1 MILVLL
7 VAATPWSR
15 RSLQPDVTLCETSV
29 LLALIDTA
37 IPPACEPM
45 LRDAVTSGAEV
56 DHAKLCQCYLEVPDS
71 TMSNLTCVAR
81 AGDRQTIYEEYQ
93 RCHDFAVV
101 PPRAAGCVDED
112 SFFPD
117 TLGDCIF
124 LLGNGLTPFYAPF
137 FPDVASFCSW
147 EMAQLMNTSLEKNVF
162 AGSDLRVQDYCTRS
176 CAHALGDNCS
186 SESVGIAALPHQG
199 KTDPKQKD

>member
-1 MILVLL
+1 MWDHRKGLLTVTGGADPGQAAASVWSELLQSVVYANHAAAAAPPSAGHITVQVL
-7 VAATPWSR
+7 TPWGDSAPLSVR
-15 RSLQPDVTLCETSV
+15 FSVRPLHGAAGPPSLGLKMGAAPVVQWTRG
-29 LLALIDTA
+29 A
-37 IPPACEPM
+37 PPAP
-45 LRDAVTSGAEV
+45 
-56 DHAKLCQCYLEVPDS
+56 
-71 TMSNLTCVAR
+71 
-81 AGDRQTIYEEYQ
+81 
-93 RCHDFAVV
+93 
-101 PPRAAGCVDED
+101 
-112 SFFPD
+112 
-117 TLGDCIF
+117 LGDCIF

>member
-71 TMSNLTCVAR
+71 TMSNLTCAAR

-101 PPRAAGCVDED
+101 PPRAAGCVGAYIRYHVIKENG
-112 SFFPD
+112 P
-117 TLGDCIF
+117 TAAIRALAITK
-124 LLGNGLTPFYAPF
+124 LLLT
-137 FPDVASFCSW
+137 
-147 EMAQLMNTSLEKNVF
+147 
-162 AGSDLRVQDYCTRS
+162 
-176 CAHALGDNCS
+176 
-186 SESVGIAALPHQG
+186 
-199 KTDPKQKD
+199 